1 MFAELGLFA
10 LILAFLLAL
19 CQGASLALPLRARLL
34 PLLQRLAWVGMGLL
48 VLSFACLA
56 RSFLDVDF
64 SVLYVAR
71 HANELMPW
79 YYRLSAVWG
88 AHEGSMLLW
97 LLMLAVWGGAFASA
111 ARAVPPA
118 IKSRALGVLG
128 IVNSGFMLFVL
139 ATSSP
144 FVRSLPFAPARTG
157 ALEPLL
163 QDPGLALHPPMLYLG
178 YVGFA
183 VPFALAVGALI
194 AGGADAR
201 LGRWMRPW
209 VNAPFAFLTL
219 GIAVGAWWAYA
230 ELGWGG
236 WWFWDPVENASL
248 LPWITAA
255 ALLHS
260 LAATEKRGLFLR
272 WSLLLAI
279 LTFALSLLGAFLVRS
294 GVLTSVHS
302 FASDPGRGLFLLL
315 LLFAYAGGAML
326 VYALRLDAAA
336 GRRRDFAPLSR
347 DGALLFNNLLLASL
361 AATVLVGTLYPL
373 AVDLLGGASLSV
385 GAPYFN
391 LFLVLFGTPMILVM
405 ALVPMLRWRRA
416 HFAQLWPRARW
427 PLAALAL
434 GGLVP
439 LAAGQGW
446 RWQAALGTAL
456 ALCLALPLAVGLWR
470 RLRHGGRI
478 SASWGGMALGHL
490 GVAVLALAIGW
501 NSAYETHNDVR
512 MAKGDS
518 HLMHGYELRMLGYGR
533 VAGPNYDADEAHLQ
547 LLRNGRTVAH
557 LRPQKRHYPVAG
569 RTTTEAAMANLW
581 WADIYAV
588 LGERL
593 SAPEQDEAWS
603 LRLHINPMVSW
614 LWAGAALIAAGALAA
629 LAGRRGGRAP

>member
-19 CQGASLALPLRARLL
+19 AQGAMLALPVHGWVL
-34 PLLQRLAWVGMGLL
+34 PLQQRLALTGCGL
-48 VLSFACLA
+48 VAVAFGCLA
-56 RSFLDVDF
+56 LAFLQTDF

-88 AHEGSMLLW
+88 AHEGSMLMW
-97 LLMLAVWGGAFASA
+97 LLMLAVWGGCFAVG
-111 ARAVPPA
+111 ARALDGTV
-118 IKSRALGVLG
+118 KSRALGVLG
-128 IVNSGFMLFVL
+128 VVNGGFMLFVL

-144 FVRSLPFAPARTG
+144 FARSLPFAPAQAG

-183 VPFALAVGALI
+183 VPFAMAVGALI
-194 AGGADAR
+194 AGRATTR
-201 LGRWMRPW
+201 LAAQMRPW

-219 GIAVGAWWAYA
+219 GIAVGSWWAYA

-260 LAATEKRGLFLR
+260 LAATARRGLFLR

-279 LTFALSLLGAFLVRS
+279 ITFSLSLLGAFLVRS

-302 FASDPGRGLFLLL
+302 FAADPGRGLFLLL
-315 LLFAYAGGAML
+315 LLLLYGGGGML
-326 VYALRLDAAA
+326 IYALRLDAAA
-336 GRRRDFAPLSR
+336 VRRGGFAPLSR
-347 DGALLFNNLLLASL
+347 DGALLFNNLLLSSL

-373 AVDLLGGASLSV
+373 AVELAGASLSV

-391 LFLVLFGTPMILVM
+391 LFLVLLGVPMVLAM

-416 HFAQLWPRARW
+416 DVRRLVLAARW

-434 GGLVP
+434 GALVP
-439 LAAGQGW
+439 LAAAPGW

-456 ALCLALPLAVGLWR
+456 AFCLALPLAADLGR
-470 RLRHGGRI
+470 RLRRGGGLGAAR
-478 SASWGGMALGHL
+478 GGMALGHL
-490 GVAVLALAIGW
+490 GVAVLACAIGW
-501 NSAYETHNDVR
+501 NSGYAQYQDVR
-512 MAKGDS
+512 LAAGGS
-518 HLMHGYELRMLGYGR
+518 HRMRGYEFVMVGYGR
-533 VAGPNYDADEAHLQ
+533 VAGPNYNADEARIQ
-547 LLRNGRTVAH
+547 LYRRGRQLGE
-557 LRPQKRHYPVAG
+557 LRPQKRHYPLAG
-569 RTTTEAAMANLW
+569 RTTTEAAIVNLL
-581 WADIYAV
+581 WADVYAV

-593 SAPEQDEAWS
+593 SAADEAPSWS
-603 LRLHINPMVSW
+603 LRLHVNPMIGW
-614 LWAGAALIAAGALAA
+614 LWAGAALVAAGALLA
-629 LAGRRGGRAP
+629 LAGRRIK